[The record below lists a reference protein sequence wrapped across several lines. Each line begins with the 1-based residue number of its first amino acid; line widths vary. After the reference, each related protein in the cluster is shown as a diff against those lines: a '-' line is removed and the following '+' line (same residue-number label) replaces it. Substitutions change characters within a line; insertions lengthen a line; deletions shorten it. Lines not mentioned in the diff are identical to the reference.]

1 MSDTALGYMLKSHKV
16 EIYAKLRKCK
26 TLPPSLV
33 LYNHLYMEESH
44 YG

>member
-1 MSDTALGYMLKSHKV
+1 MSDTALGYMLKSYKV
-16 EIYAKLRKCK
+16 ASYAKLRKWK
-26 TLPPSLV
+26 TLPPSVV